1 MTFFSAYNRPKAK
14 VPPIGN
20 GSAPV
25 YEEVLDDGDPHLRVS
40 GQDNLF
46 EYVQASKDETN
57 IYIIIER
64 YRRGDITAL
73 AKNNGQYIDV
83 TGMPTTLMDAYA
95 VMNKARRNF
104 ENMPEDV
111 RAKFDDDFNVYLQT
125 VSTSTP
131 EQLQSLFGTPS
142 GTPDPTPKEGEE

>member
-1 MTFFSAYNRPKAK
+1 MKFFSAYNRPRAV

-20 GSAPV
+20 GTAPV

-40 GQDNLF
+40 GHDNLF

-57 IYIIIER
+57 IYTIIER

-73 AKNNGQYIDV
+73 SKNNGQYIDV

-104 ENMPEDV
+104 EAMPEDV
-111 RAKFDDDFNVYLQT
+111 RVKFGDDFNVYLLT
-125 VSTSTP
+125 MSTATP
-131 EQLQSLFGTPS
+131 EQLHSLLGTS
-142 GTPDPTPKEGEE
+142 AGAPDPTPKEGEE